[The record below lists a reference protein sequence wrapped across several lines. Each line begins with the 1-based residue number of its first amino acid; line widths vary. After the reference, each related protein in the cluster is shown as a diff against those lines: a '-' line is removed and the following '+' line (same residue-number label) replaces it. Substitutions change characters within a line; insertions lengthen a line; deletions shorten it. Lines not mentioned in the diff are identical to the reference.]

1 MDPRSAHCCDQY
13 PDSNPEA
20 TFVSFGCLASAF
32 PNNRPRLCPRLLHKD
47 WGDLSVRGG
56 LRSPM
61 GLELGSVGQ
70 RLSRSWNHSP
80 GNITFIDWFVYPR
93 CSSPAPVPDMA
104 SAFIDSGY
112 RFAGTR
118 QMSFWRVTAWSFLHH
133 LSSLFSLFLLSLSKN
148 HEMRSCF
155 KSIELCELAAFERLV
170 RYLSVAAA
178 GIML

>member
-1 MDPRSAHCCDQY
+1 MLSLSISEQPTPAMSPFAAQR
-13 PDSNPEA
+13 
-20 TFVSFGCLASAF
+20 FGE
-32 PNNRPRLCPRLLHKD
+32 
-47 WGDLSVRGG
+47 DLSVRGG
-56 LRSPM
+56 LRSTM

-80 GNITFIDWFVYPR
+80 GNITFIDGFVYPR

-118 QMSFWRVTAWSFLHH
+118 QMSLWRVTAWSFLHH
-133 LSSLFSLFLLSLSKN
+133 LSSLLSLFLLSLSKN
-148 HEMRSCF
+148 HEVRSCF

-170 RYLSVAAA
+170 RYISVAAA